1 MRERERERESCREG
15 EREKERDERVSAKG
29 RRGEGSVFARL
40 CCQVPPHFLSK
51 LVRMNFTL
59 DKGSSSY
66 FETFLP
72 KNLNLKIVFF
82 KKNIEENLNWQI
94 CLITYTEGIPDLRK
108 VKIGNFQIR
117 IHSVYVKEI
126 FVTLTF
132 FKNLDLKYNER

>member
-1 MRERERERESCREG
+1 
-15 EREKERDERVSAKG
+15 
-29 RRGEGSVFARL
+29 
-40 CCQVPPHFLSK
+40 
-51 LVRMNFTL
+51 MNFTL

-72 KNLNLKIVFF
+72 KNQNLKIVFVL

-94 CLITYTEGIPDLRK
+94 CLITYTEGIPDLMK